1 MTSRRRTRPAVL
13 ALGLAAL
20 LVAGTGA
27 CGREEV
33 PPGGPPS
40 TAATGTTTGSGPGTT
55 GRSGTTLAP
64 GSTAPK
70 GSTAPAAPNT
80 VVIEDY
86 EFVPQELE
94 VKVGDTVTW
103 TNRDAFNH
111 YVVTT
116 DRSLDSGLITP
127 GSSWSK
133 PFSTPGTIE
142 YYCDIHNYM
151 RGTITVR

>member
-1 MTSRRRTRPAVL
+1 MTSRRSRRPLIAL
-13 ALGLAAL
+13 ALAAL
-20 LVAGTGA
+20 LVAGAGA

-40 TAATGTTTGSGPGTT
+40 TGATATTTGTGPGTT
-55 GRSGTTLAP
+55 GRSGTTVAP
-64 GSTAPK
+64 GSTAPR
-70 GSTAPAAPNT
+70 GSAATAAPGT

-94 VKVGDTVTW
+94 VNVGDTVTW
-103 TNRDAFNH
+103 ANRDAFNH

-116 DRSLDSGLITP
+116 DRSIDSGLITP

-133 PFSTPGTIE
+133 PFATPGTVE